1 MLRYILLRKKGY
13 LYKAVWK
20 LYRNRK
26 NSFDVLKITFFYEAF
41 FQKQFITKVNRIVSR
56 KKIISSNWFFFKF
69 SIHLLLKYSE
79 SILYTHGLKL
89 ILFQKITI
97 CIYLIQSKMIQ
108 NPCLQYFLQN
118 FSRYIRF
125 FIHKIQIYR
134 WEIILYKNE
143 NKN

>member
-1 MLRYILLRKKGY
+1 MSRYILLRKKGY

-69 SIHLLLKYSE
+69 PIHLLLKYSE

-89 ILFQKITI
+89 ILFNFFFKRLQFAFTWFNQKWYKIHVYNI
-97 CIYLIQSKMIQ
+97 FCKIFQGIFA
-108 NPCLQYFLQN
+108 FL
-118 FSRYIRF
+118 YI
-125 FIHKIQIYR
+125 K
-134 WEIILYKNE
+134 YKFVDE
-143 NKN
+143 R

>member
-69 SIHLLLKYSE
+69 PIHLLLKYSE

-89 ILFQKITI
+89 ILFNFFFKRLQFAFTWFNQKW
-97 CIYLIQSKMIQ
+97 
-108 NPCLQYFLQN
+108 
-118 FSRYIRF
+118 
-125 FIHKIQIYR
+125 HKIHVYNIFCKIFQSIFAF
-134 WEIILYKNE
+134 LYIKYKFVDE
-143 NKN
+143 R